1 MIILIVYIFSMILF
15 TKNSYIFSM
24 IFFTSTI
31 IFTTN
36 INSFTKNISSST
48 TNISSFTQNI
58 NSSYTDIYVGLKI
71 NAIDALRRYHVA
83 ELKRGPRR
91 SRKLEDFDLLLI
103 LGSSR
108 ARAAARARF
117 LDEKL

>member
-1 MIILIVYIFSMILF
+1 MILFAKNINIFSMIIF
-15 TKNSYIFSM
+15 MKN
-24 IFFTSTI
+24 I
-31 IFTTN
+31 IFATN
-36 INSFTKNISSST
+36 INSSTTNISSST
-48 TNISSFTQNI
+48 TNISSSTTNI

-83 ELKRGPRR
+83 ELKQGPRR
-91 SRKLEDFDLLLI
+91 SWKLEDFDLLLI

>member
-1 MIILIVYIFSMILF
+1 MILFAKNINIFSMIIF
-15 TKNSYIFSM
+15 MKNINSCINA
-24 IFFTSTI
+24 I
-31 IFTTN
+31 IFATN
-36 INSFTKNISSST
+36 INSST
-48 TNISSFTQNI
+48 TNIS
-58 NSSYTDIYVGLKI
+58 SSYTDIYVGLKI
-71 NAIDALRRYHVA
+71 NAIDALRRYHIA

-91 SRKLEDFDLLLI
+91 SRKLEDFDLLLL

>member
-1 MIILIVYIFSMILF
+1 MILF
-15 TKNSYIFSM
+15 TKNINIFSM
-24 IFFTSTI
+24 IIFMKNI
-31 IFTTN
+31 IFATN
-36 INSFTKNISSST
+36 INSST
-48 TNISSFTQNI
+48 TNIS
-58 NSSYTDIYVGLKI
+58 SSYTDIYVGLKI
-71 NAIDALRRYHVA
+71 NAIDALRRYHIA

-91 SRKLEDFDLLLI
+91 SRKLEDFDLLLL

>member
-1 MIILIVYIFSMILF
+1 MILFAKNINIFSMIIF
-15 TKNSYIFSM
+15 MKN
-24 IFFTSTI
+24 I
-31 IFTTN
+31 IFATN
-36 INSFTKNISSST
+36 INSST
-48 TNISSFTQNI
+48 TNISSSTTNI

-83 ELKRGPRR
+83 ELKQGPRR
-91 SRKLEDFDLLLI
+91 SRKLKDFDLLLI

>member
-1 MIILIVYIFSMILF
+1 MILF
-15 TKNSYIFSM
+15 TKNINIFSM
-24 IFFTSTI
+24 IIFMKNI
-31 IFTTN
+31 IFATN
-36 INSFTKNISSST
+36 INSST
-48 TNISSFTQNI
+48 TNISSSMTNI
-58 NSSYTDIYVGLKI
+58 SSSYTDIYVGLKI

>member
-1 MIILIVYIFSMILF
+1 MILFAKNINIFSMIIF
-15 TKNSYIFSM
+15 MKNINSCINA
-24 IFFTSTI
+24 I
-31 IFTTN
+31 IFATN
-36 INSFTKNISSST
+36 INSSTTNISSST

-91 SRKLEDFDLLLI
+91 SGKLEDFDLLLI

>member
-1 MIILIVYIFSMILF
+1 MILF
-15 TKNSYIFSM
+15 TKNINIFSMIIFMKNINSYIFS
-24 IFFTSTI
+24 TI
-31 IFTTN
+31 IFATN
-36 INSFTKNISSST
+36 INSST
-48 TNISSFTQNI
+48 TNISSSTTNI

-83 ELKRGPRR
+83 ELKQGPRR
-91 SRKLEDFDLLLI
+91 SRKLKDFDLLLI